1 MSDPDVPVSTALAGI
16 AVGCALDAAERV
28 SVCGVPG
35 VSVIV
40 AGDAVTPT
48 GNPDNCT
55 EICDVNPFIA
65 VALNDVVLEEPATM
79 EMDGGDADNEK
90 SGEGGGGCCPP
101 TPPPPPQLENP
112 KRRKSK

>member
-1 MSDPDVPVSTALAGI
+1 MYLKSITLKGFKSFPDRTRLEFG
-16 AVGCALDAAERV
+16 
-28 SVCGVPG
+28 PG

-79 EMDGGDADNEK
+79 EMDGGDADSEK